1 MIKSISN
8 NQNVEKVRSSLSE
21 RLSGPKTQLLTT
33 AGPILALEALFFVVP
48 LAIMFMI
55 SLMEMQNFNLVAN
68 YSITNFVDGVTK
80 IQNTQAFKNTTII
93 ASLTTVTAAII
104 GFPIAYYIAR
114 FGGKYQNQLAALVI
128 IPFWTNYVVRIYG
141 WRVILSENG
150 IFNTV
155 LLGTGLIAEPLQ
167 FVLNS
172 QISIWFGLVYLW
184 LPFMILPLYST
195 LDTIDQ
201 SLIDAAYDLGASR
214 LRVFTRIV
222 LPLSI
227 PGLVAGSI
235 FVFIFSMGA
244 YIVPSLMGGGIPFVG
259 TRIQYE
265 FGFGADWPAGAAL
278 GSILMLIVMLIL
290 GGMLKYANMEDLF

>member
-1 MIKSISN
+1 MSESTTRNPI
-8 NQNVEKVRSSLSE
+8 EEVRSTLSNQ
-21 RLSGPKTQLLTT
+21 LSGEKAQLLTT
-33 AGPILALEALFFVVP
+33 AGPVILLEALFFVVP
-48 LAIMFMI
+48 LGIMFMI
-55 SLMEMQNFNLVAN
+55 SLMDMQNYNLVSE
-68 YSITNFVDGVTK
+68 YSFTNFVDGVTK
-80 IQNTQAFKNTTII
+80 IQNTQAFKNTTLV
-93 ASLTTVTAAII
+93 ASLTTVTAAVIA
-104 GFPIAYYIAR
+104 FPIAYYIAR

-141 WRVILSENG
+141 WRIILSENG
-150 IFNTV
+150 IFNSF
-155 LLGTGLIAEPLQ
+155 LIGIGVISEPLK
-167 FVLNS
+167 FVLNT

-195 LDTIDQ
+195 LDTIDD
-201 SLIDAAYDLGASR
+201 SLIDAAYDLGASKWK
-214 LRVFTRIV
+214 VFTRVV

-227 PGLVAGSI
+227 PGLVAGTI

-278 GSILMLIVMLIL
+278 GSILMLIVLLIL
-290 GGMLKYANMEDLF
+290 GAMLRYANMEDLF

>member
-1 MIKSISN
+1 MSESTTRNPI
-8 NQNVEKVRSSLSE
+8 EEVRSTLSNQ
-21 RLSGPKTQLLTT
+21 LSGEKAQLLTT
-33 AGPILALEALFFVVP
+33 AGPVILLEALFFIVP
-48 LAIMFMI
+48 LGIMFMI
-55 SLMEMQNFNLVAN
+55 SLMDMQNYNLVSE
-68 YSITNFVDGVTK
+68 YSFTNFVDGVTK
-80 IQNTQAFKNTTII
+80 IQNTQAFKNTTLV
-93 ASLTTVTAAII
+93 ASLTTVTAAVIA
-104 GFPIAYYIAR
+104 FPIAYYIAR

-141 WRVILSENG
+141 WRIILSENG
-150 IFNTV
+150 IFNSF
-155 LLGTGLIAEPLQ
+155 LIGIGVISEPLK
-167 FVLNS
+167 FVLNT

-195 LDTIDQ
+195 LDTIDD
-201 SLIDAAYDLGASR
+201 SLIDAAYDLGASKWK
-214 LRVFTRIV
+214 VFTRVV

-227 PGLVAGSI
+227 PGLVAGTI

-278 GSILMLIVMLIL
+278 GSILMLIVLLIL
-290 GGMLKYANMEDLF
+290 GAMLRYANMEDLF

>member
-1 MIKSISN
+1 MSESTTRNPI
-8 NQNVEKVRSSLSE
+8 EEVRSTLSNQ
-21 RLSGPKTQLLTT
+21 LSGEKAQLLTT
-33 AGPILALEALFFVVP
+33 AGPVILLEALFFVVP
-48 LAIMFMI
+48 LGIMFMI
-55 SLMEMQNFNLVAN
+55 SLMDMQNYNLVSE
-68 YSITNFVDGVTK
+68 YSFTNFVDGVTK
-80 IQNTQAFKNTTII
+80 IQNTQAFKNTTLV
-93 ASLTTVTAAII
+93 ASLTTVTAAVIA
-104 GFPIAYYIAR
+104 FPIAYYIAR

-141 WRVILSENG
+141 WRIILSENG
-150 IFNTV
+150 IFNSF
-155 LLGTGLIAEPLQ
+155 LIGIGAISEPLK
-167 FVLNS
+167 FVLNT

-195 LDTIDQ
+195 LDTIDD
-201 SLIDAAYDLGASR
+201 SLIDAAYDLGASKWK
-214 LRVFTRIV
+214 VFTRVV

-227 PGLVAGSI
+227 PGLVAGTI

-278 GSILMLIVMLIL
+278 GSILMLIVLLIL
-290 GGMLKYANMEDLF
+290 GAMLRYANMEDLF